1 MQQLTGIFDL
11 TRLEN

>member
-11 TRLEN
+11 TRK